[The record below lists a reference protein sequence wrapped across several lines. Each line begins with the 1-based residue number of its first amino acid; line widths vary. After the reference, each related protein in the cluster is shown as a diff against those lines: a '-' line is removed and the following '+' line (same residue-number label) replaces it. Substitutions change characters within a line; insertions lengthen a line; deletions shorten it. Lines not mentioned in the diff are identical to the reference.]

1 MEELRTISDSLE
13 CPKYS
18 PRLIKQLTYGMEST
32 VEPKLNKWIQVLKE
46 QSNCRDEK
54 SGIEISLKVLC
65 QLKVFESTISQ
76 PINLLLPRN
85 RSIVSLLIHHSR
97 QETYCRLSF
106 QLLNFRGH
114 IRLYARKHPK
124 SELFSGIQPNKPP
137 PLLVD
142 SPTSTVEHFIVYN
155 TYPVMLQNYINR

>member
-97 QETYCRLSF
+97 
-106 QLLNFRGH
+106 
-114 IRLYARKHPK
+114 
-124 SELFSGIQPNKPP
+124 
-137 PLLVD
+137 
-142 SPTSTVEHFIVYN
+142 
-155 TYPVMLQNYINR
+155 